1 MITFIIGGKIIP
13 IDMTKITKEM
23 AAKALKCETVDELMA
38 LAKSEGFEITKA
50 EAEAYLAELG
60 DFELDE
66 KALDKVAGGSCY
78 TQTSCD
84 DNECNPAHPKCF
96 VGDSEVAVPGGVKC
110 IKDLKVGDKV
120 ITLDASGKEIVGVVT
135 EVVPPTEEEIVE
147 VTFSNGTLWRTTES
161 QTLYLGHEQNYMV
174 KDAKGK
180 KALLRDGGTATVTDV
195 KFTEKRETVYDVL
208 IGEEEDED
216 VIFVSGIAAEG
227 YFTKGERGL

>member
-1 MITFIIGGKIIP
+1 MP
-13 IDMTKITKEM
+13 IDKKKFIKDLL
-23 AAKALKCETVDELMA
+23 AKALECKTADDLVS
-38 LAKSEGFEITKA
+38 LAKANGVTLTKE
-50 EAEAYLAELG
+50 EAEAYLAEL
-60 DFELDE
+60 DDIELDE

-96 VGDSEVAVPGGVKC
+96 TGDSEVAVPGGVKC
-110 IKDLKVGDKV
+110 IKDLQLGDKV
-120 ITLDASGKEIVGVVT
+120 ITLDASGKEIIGVVT

-161 QTLYLGHEQNYMV
+161 QTLYLGHEQNYLV

-180 KALLRDGGTATVTDV
+180 KALLRGGGTVTVTDV
-195 KFTEKRETVYDVL
+195 KYTGKYETVYDVL
-208 IGEEEDED
+208 VGEEEDED

>member
-1 MITFIIGGKIIP
+1 MP
-13 IDMTKITKEM
+13 IDKKKFIKDLL
-23 AAKALKCETVDELMA
+23 AKALECKTADDLVS
-38 LAKSEGFEITKA
+38 LAKANGVTLTKE
-50 EAEAYLAELG
+50 EAEAYVAEL
-60 DFELDE
+60 DDIELDE

-96 VGDSEVAVPGGVKC
+96 TGDSEVAVPGGVKC
-110 IKDLKVGDKV
+110 IKDLQLGDKV
-120 ITLDASGKEIVGVVT
+120 ITLDASGKEIIGVVT

-147 VTFSNGTLWRTTES
+147 VTFSNGILWRTTES
-161 QTLYLGHEQNYMV
+161 QTLYLGHEQNYLV

-180 KALLRDGGTATVTDV
+180 KALLRGGGTVTVTDV
-195 KFTEKRETVYDVL
+195 KYTGKYETVYDVL
-208 IGEEEDED
+208 VGEEEDED